1 MIDYFRVGLRIKMHR
16 SIKSITLKDLAIR
29 SNLDVKT
36 VRSVERGK
44 ITDYDTIDAICRAL
58 DIDTQYTLNPDNP
71 AAREMYLAK
80 LYADEEYNQRLERI
94 KSMLKIGPEA

>member
-16 SIKSITLKDLAIR
+16 SIENITLKELAIR
-29 SNLDVKT
+29 SNLDVKII
-36 VRSVERGK
+36 RSVERGEN
-44 ITDYDTIDAICRAL
+44 TDYDTIDAICRAL

-80 LYADEEYNQRLERI
+80 LYADESYNQRLERI
-94 KSMLKIGPEA
+94 KFILKSGPEA

>member
-16 SIKSITLKDLAIR
+16 SIKNITLKELAIR
-29 SNLDVKT
+29 SNLDVKII
-36 VRSVERGK
+36 RSVERGK
-44 ITDYDTIDAICRAL
+44 NTDYDTNDAICRAL

-80 LYADEEYNQRLERI
+80 LYADESYNQRLERI
-94 KSMLKIGPEA
+94 KSILKSGPEA

>member
-16 SIKSITLKDLAIR
+16 SIKNITLKDLAIR

-36 VRSVERGK
+36 VRSVERGE

-94 KSMLKIGPEA
+94 KSILKIGPEA

>member
-16 SIKSITLKDLAIR
+16 SIENITLKELAIR
-29 SNLDVKT
+29 SNLDVKII
-36 VRSVERGK
+36 RSVERGEN
-44 ITDYDTIDAICRAL
+44 TDYDTIDAICRAL

-80 LYADEEYNQRLERI
+80 LYSDESRSITALQLCR
-94 KSMLKIGPEA
+94 

>member
-16 SIKSITLKDLAIR
+16 SIENITLKELAIR
-29 SNLDVKT
+29 SNLDVKII
-36 VRSVERGK
+36 RSVERGEN
-44 ITDYDTIDAICRAL
+44 TDYDTIDAICRAL

-80 LYADEEYNQRLERI
+80 LYADESYNQRLERI
-94 KSMLKIGPEA
+94 KSILKNGPEA